1 MKKLALTLLTLL
13 SLNTFA
19 QWETQYYVDEFGDKT
34 EDSYKTLI
42 AEGTFSNSATQNSKL
57 LGGFIWDEEGQT
69 MAIRLLEYGRSL
81 ATTIESTFIRVKIK
95 NPKGEVYTIKRV
107 FYAKSGSLYFSEKRY
122 KELMK
127 VLKDKGEYTMVF
139 SYYSS
144 YSTSSYKLKFTLE

>member
-1 MKKLALTLLTLL
+1 MRKLAFILGTLL
-13 SLNTFA
+13 SLNTFG

-42 AEGTFSNSATQNSKL
+42 AEGTFSNSATHNSKL

-81 ATTIESTFIRVKIK
+81 ATTIESTFITVKIK

-107 FYAKSGSLYFSEKRY
+107 FYSKTGSLYFSEKRY
-122 KELMK
+122 KELME
-127 VLKDKGEYTMVF
+127 VLNGEGTYTMVF
-139 SYYSS
+139 SYHSS
-144 YSTSSYKLKFTLE
+144 YSTSNYKLKFTLE